1 MEPSKMRGQR
11 MAKMRAVGT
20 DRQNT
25 EAQAQQVPL
34 SWRVAKPATTP
45 LVIQSASSSTV
56 TADPIAEVTDY
67 YRDRAASFRKRRK
80 LARDDDAADER
91 LF

>member
-1 MEPSKMRGQR
+1 MRGTR
-11 MAKMRAVGT
+11 MAKMRAVGA
-20 DRQNT
+20 DRQDT

-34 SWRVAKPATTP
+34 SWRVAKPATAP

-56 TADPIAEVTDY
+56 AVDSIGEVTDY
-67 YRDRAASFRKRRK
+67 YRDRAASFRKRPK
-80 LARDDDAADER
+80 LPRDDNAADER